1 MDHLAPKMAR
11 AHNSGSVV
19 RIVLQFFTNKEGQR
33 DRNYINGFSLKNL
46 IQGSL
51 VILAQKWCILI
62 TLDHLLGFF

>member
-33 DRNYINGFSLKNL
+33 DRNYINGFS
-46 IQGSL
+46 
-51 VILAQKWCILI
+51 
-62 TLDHLLGFF
+62 